1 LDGAIEIWWKDCVTT
16 RRVNQSA
23 RKEYRPR
30 ESTSGATSSSTT
42 QEEEDEELALNDWE
56 KWLENDEE
64 MDDSKAMLD

>member
-1 LDGAIEIWWKDCVTT
+1 M
-16 RRVNQSA
+16 NQSA

-42 QEEEDEELALNDWE
+42 QEEEDEELAHWD

-64 MDDSKAMLD
+64 LDDSKAMLD

>member
-1 LDGAIEIWWKDCVTT
+1 MVEGLCHYT
-16 RRVNQSA
+16 RRMNQSA

-42 QEEEDEELALNDWE
+42 QEEEDEELAHWD

-64 MDDSKAMLD
+64 LDDSKAMLD